1 MPDLTDKLQQVADDV
16 ASAARPI
23 AVADVIRLG
32 ERRRHRVVAQRSL
45 GGLAVAGIGAAV
57 IFAGVPRAPLPGG
70 GTATP
75 VFKTTGQAI
84 AWAKAQ
90 ARAEARKM
98 LADQQLPPGARPTSA
113 RRLRAPVPT
122 TAALTIG
129 NQRVAIDLHRLYFV
143 PDSEA
148 QVSRFLRK
156 HSPADAVNLGYGT
169 STVSDGTAQ
178 FVDYM
183 LRKAPAGTDGTML
196 VSSMFADPAG
206 GTVLRL
212 DAQVIW
218 SVPRSQA
225 EYVNAA
231 SFRAI
236 TVTKLSMSSGSTSK
250 VIRSRSL
257 IATIAHALNGLGTT
271 RGGLGCPDVT
281 SELTMTFEPRSAA
294 VKPVAISVGCGVA
307 VVTVGTVRQPLL
319 ATSDA
324 LPRLL
329 NRLLGPRA

>member
-1 MPDLTDKLQQVADDV
+1 MSDLTDKLQQVADDI
-16 ASAARPI
+16 ARAARPI
-23 AVADVIRLG
+23 TATDVIRLG
-32 ERRRHRVVAQRSL
+32 ERRRVRLVAQRSL
-45 GGLAVAGIGAAV
+45 GGLAITGIGAAA
-57 IFAGVPRAPLPGG
+57 IFAGVPRAPHPGG
-70 GTATP
+70 GPTTP
-75 VFKTTGQAI
+75 VFKTTAQAV
-84 AWAKAQ
+84 AWAKGQ
-90 ARAEARKM
+90 ATAEARKM
-98 LADQQLPPGARPTSA
+98 LAGQQLPPGARPTSA
-113 RRLRAPVPT
+113 RRLRVPVPA

-148 QVSRFLRK
+148 QVSRFLRT
-156 HSPADAVNLGYGT
+156 HVPADAVNLGYGT

-178 FVDYM
+178 LVDYM

-206 GTVLRL
+206 GTVLRV

-225 EYVNAA
+225 EYVNPA
-231 SFRAI
+231 SFLAI
-236 TVTKLSMSSGSTSK
+236 TVTKVILSSGSTSK

-257 IATIAHALNGLGTT
+257 IARIAGVLNGLRTT
-271 RGGLGCPDVT
+271 RGGLGCPNVT

-294 VKPVAISVGCGVA
+294 VKPVAVSVSCGVA
-307 VVTVGTVRQPLL
+307 EVTVGTVRQPLL
-319 ATSDA
+319 ATTDA

-329 NRLLGPRA
+329 NRLLGPNA